1 MKKMTEVLMLTGSP
15 EAKTPEPSAKI
26 SSSSPMY
33 VRPSRLDRTNEL
45 QPKKLGFSKE
55 RTVWK
60 EPLKIP
66 YPKVTKSYESTEL
79 NAKDYYT
86 KIRKNYKSGWKE
98 TPKPSTPAT
107 SPMLDLAGDYADAFR
122 ELERVTP
129 DLAVEYAE
137 AFHELQKT
145 TSGQDAEFPALPAL
159 QKASRKEAVA
169 HRCPLTDIANTQ
181 RIGKGR
187 ECEDS
192 RKLREAVSSILDGH
206 YADEFPELPRAKK
219 GTEAQKPNSTVS
231 GRCTRTAGA
240 GAESAPQPLIDS
252 EKAKPGRQD
261 VFRLG
266 LEDGTIG
273 WYLVAIC
280 WNDLPCCTPL
290 FLCFGLIE
298 LMYW

>member
-1 MKKMTEVLMLTGSP
+1 MLTGSP
-15 EAKTPEPSAKI
+15 EAKTPEPSVKI

-33 VRPSRLDRTNEL
+33 VRPSRLDRTNGP

-107 SPMLDLAGDYADAFR
+107 SPMLDLA
-122 ELERVTP
+122 
-129 DLAVEYAE
+129 VEYAE

-169 HRCPLTDIANTQ
+169 HRCPFTDIANTQ

-187 ECEDS
+187 EREDS
-192 RKLREAVSSILDGH
+192 RKSREAVSSILDGH

-219 GTEAQKPNSTVS
+219 GTKAQKPNSTVS

-290 FLCFGLIE
+290 FCALVSLN
-298 LMYW
+298 